1 MWKIKVLS
9 THTFFC
15 DFLNRFISLFLSFLL
30 SVFVFKPSEPRPLF
44 SHKAVCSGKVTQA
57 VFAPREEM
65 LESCEESSQWL
76 NRSQLYF
83 LTQQMV
89 NNISTSAEEKQNE
102 KSTNAAYVPGRPVF
116 YWQGESV

>member
-1 MWKIKVLS
+1 MLS